1 VILFD
6 HSGGLARRA
15 LLNNG
20 GIAVPITVATIAN
33 RNAGAERSNA
43 NVDIIRQGG
52 M

>member
-1 VILFD
+1 V
-6 HSGGLARRA
+6 
-15 LLNNG
+15 
-20 GIAVPITVATIAN
+20 TIAN